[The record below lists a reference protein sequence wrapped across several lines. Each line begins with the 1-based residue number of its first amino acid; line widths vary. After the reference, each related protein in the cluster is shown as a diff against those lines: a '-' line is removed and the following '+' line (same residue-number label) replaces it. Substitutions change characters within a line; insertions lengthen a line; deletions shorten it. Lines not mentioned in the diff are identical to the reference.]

1 MEQKR
6 TYKVKNRNGIEAFL
20 HHAQT
25 IIECG
30 KEQYCG
36 DDEVILTIPDF
47 ADYET
52 DLCQD
57 GTICLHF
64 NKAEARRLSRI
75 LWQMSARLMTA
86 EERELEDKSD
96 RPGVAV
102 DPDFF
107 KNFQGMFDYGKKT
120 K

>member
-36 DDEVILTIPDF
+36 DDEVILTIPD
-47 ADYET
+47 
-52 DLCQD
+52 LCQD
-57 GTICLHF
+57 RICLHF
-64 NKAEARRLSRI
+64 SKAEARRLSRI

-96 RPGVAV
+96 RPGVAL

-107 KNFQGMFDYGKKT
+107 KDFQRMFDYGKRT